1 MKTILLK
8 TNLLLAIFTLLFFSC
23 QTQKQTD
30 GPYFGN
36 GFHNGWADQH
46 SIVIWTRL
54 TKNPEGSASG
64 ARFLVPSAEE
74 HQKLDENAN
83 PEEIYK
89 AQIPEGLTLDDM
101 IGACP
106 GATGEVKLTYYP
118 LTNQDNKTETNW
130 VAVDDC

>member
-46 SIVIWTRL
+46 SIVLWTRL
-54 TKNPEGSASG
+54 TKNPEKESASG

-74 HQKLDENAN
+74 HRKLDENAN

-89 AQIPEGLTLDDM
+89 AQFMNALTWT
-101 IGACP
+101 I
-106 GATGEVKLTYYP
+106 
-118 LTNQDNKTETNW
+118 
-130 VAVDDC
+130 